1 MSDEISR
8 EQRTPQS
15 ATRLPARDT
24 VSRLPDAARDPRSA
38 WYRYPSTMNDGPRT
52 VQPEHWT
59 AIARHTPLGILCD
72 LDGTLVPFASSPEDA
87 RPDED
92 VTRLVSELAAMPG
105 VAVAIVSGRPK
116 DWLEAFF
123 PSEHVFLV
131 AEHGAERRG
140 AGAWE
145 NVADYDPVAL
155 AALAEELDAIVRRHP
170 GALLE
175 RKTTTVALHYRNVR
189 RGRRAELLI
198 ETFAVIDL
206 FLAKNP
212 GYERLEGVLVAE
224 VRPASVKKSS
234 AVQFVRD
241 KLGARARL
249 VAFGDDVT
257 DEHMFRALDAQDEA
271 VVVRTAEPRRTHAR
285 WELASSDEVR
295 AVLAWI
301 RGVRSAETPPPLVL
315 PREIAQPAPRAAG
328 TTQKLLVV
336 SNRLPDFRQ
345 VDSDEPVD
353 RKKNVGGLVSAL
365 EPALR
370 ARGGM
375 WLGWSGR
382 TVPDSEPA
390 ESGTVDTGTA
400 QLAWLDY
407 KESWYRHYYSGFCNA
422 TVWPLFHSFPS
433 RVTFSDVSWEA
444 YQSVHEHLADTAAG
458 LVGPTGML
466 WAHDYH
472 LLLFAKVMRQRGH
485 TGPLGHFLHI
495 PFPSLDMFSMFPW
508 AAQIL
513 DAILDFDLLG
523 FHTPQHVQN
532 FLSCASGLLGAKVAE
547 DVVHHRGRTTHV
559 AAMPIGIIPETFQET
574 PEPAV
579 VEEIDGLMRSLGDAR
594 LVLGVD
600 RLDYT
605 KGIPERLVAFGRF
618 LEMFPEWR
626 GKVSLVQVSVPS
638 RADVPVYAEQRAMV
652 ESIVGRINGEF
663 GEAAWVPI
671 RYLYRSY
678 ARGQLAQL
686 YRAASVGYVTP
697 LRDGMNLVAKEYVA
711 AQDPES
717 PGVLLL
723 SQFAGAAV
731 EMRDAVLTNP
741 YHADGMARDLDRA
754 LRMELD
760 ERRARH
766 GKLLATVQ
774 RSNAVTWAEGFLDAL
789 AACR

>member
-1 MSDEISR
+1 M
-8 EQRTPQS
+8 
-15 ATRLPARDT
+15 
-24 VSRLPDAARDPRSA
+24 PDDR
-38 WYRYPSTMNDGPRT
+38 RT
-52 VQPEHWT
+52 VHPEHWT
-59 AIARHTPLGILCD
+59 AIARHTPLAVLCD
-72 LDGTLVPFASSPEDA
+72 LDGTLVPFARSPEEA

-92 VTRLVSELAAMPG
+92 AVRIVTMLASMPG
-105 VAVAIVSGRPK
+105 VFVAIVSGRPK

-123 PSEHVFLV
+123 PGENVFLV
-131 AEHGAERRG
+131 AEHGAQRRG

-145 NVADYDPVAL
+145 NVAEHDPVPLATLAAELEAL
-155 AALAEELDAIVRRHP
+155 AKRHP

-175 RKTTTVALHYRNVR
+175 RKTTTVALHYRNVK
-189 RGRRAELLI
+189 RGRRGELLI
-198 ETFAVIDL
+198 EAFGIIDR
-206 FLAKNP
+206 FLARHP
-212 GYERLEGVLVAE
+212 AFERLEGVLVAE

-234 AVQFVRD
+234 AVPWMRE
-241 KLGARARL
+241 KAGSGARL
-249 VAFGDDVT
+249 IAFGDDVT
-257 DEHMFRALDAQDEA
+257 DEHMFQAVGAQDES
-271 VVVRTAEPRRTHAR
+271 VVVRTAEPRRTNAR
-285 WELASSDEVR
+285 WELSNSDEVR

-301 RGVRSAETPPPLVL
+301 RGVRSGETPPPLVL
-315 PREIAQPAPRAAG
+315 PRAIEQPAPASVAPARD
-328 TTQKLLVV
+328 LLVI
-336 SNRLPDFRQ
+336 SNRLPDFGL
-345 VDSDEPVD
+345 VEGEEGD

-382 TVPDSEPA
+382 TVPDSEPLETGII
-390 ESGTVDTGTA
+390 ESGSA

-407 KESWYRHYYSGFCNA
+407 KESWYRHYYSGFCNG

-433 RVTFSDVSWEA
+433 RVTFSDDSWKA
-444 YQSVHEHLADTAAG
+444 YREVHEHLADIAARH
-458 LVGPTGML
+458 VGPRAMM

-485 TGPLGHFLHI
+485 TGPIGHFLHI
-495 PFPSLDMFSMFPW
+495 PFPSLDMFAMFPW
-508 AAQIL
+508 AAEIL
-513 DAILDFDLLG
+513 DALLDFDLLG
-523 FHTPQHVQN
+523 FHTPGHVQN
-532 FLSCASGLLGAKVAE
+532 FLSCAAALLSAKVSD

-559 AAMPIGIIPETFQET
+559 AAMPIGIIPSAFQEV
-574 PEPAV
+574 PDASV
-579 VEEIDGLMRSLGDAR
+579 VEEIEGLMRSLGQSR

-605 KGIPERLVAFGRF
+605 KGIPERLMAFGKL
-618 LEMFPEWR
+618 LELFPEWR

-638 RADVPVYAEQRAMV
+638 RADVPLYAEQRATIEAV
-652 ESIVGRINGEF
+652 VGRINGEF

-678 ARGQLAQL
+678 SKQQLAEL

-711 AQDPES
+711 AQDPAN

-741 YHADGMARDLDRA
+741 YHADGMARDLDRS
-754 LRMELD
+754 LRMDLD
-760 ERRARH
+760 ERKARYT
-766 GKLLATVQ
+766 KLIASVQ

-789 AACR
+789 KACR